1 MKHTLNL
8 IKISLKSL
16 LRRNNGNKLLLA
28 AICILTLVPMFLYNT
43 TNSIITTVK
52 EQNSIVYGIY
62 DEIYYRDKISDLST
76 FTDDEFESLLPNY
89 RYQSYGVFYT
99 ADTIALEGNKNLN
112 LGFADAEAIRLG
124 CITVKEGRF
133 PEGDNEIALTEGIA
147 NELGANGVGQEVTI
161 DNQTYTL
168 CGIVN
173 DFGRLWPR
181 GEKQIED
188 NITPVNAF
196 ITQSRLEQVFDKSH
210 SITQQIVIE
219 KEAGIVNPNDDT
231 LRLFKSNGSF
241 DASDNFSIPQSFMIL
256 MYVISL
262 LIVITILIMN
272 KTRLLARI
280 RNYLLLGMNK
290 RDIFFVLVFETVS
303 ILILG
308 VITGGVFS
316 FFVTKGCLNL
326 ILDSEYSAPIFDF
339 NMTLNVSLILS
350 LLIGLAI
357 VFIVYAIYVVK
368 QTALDSE
375 ISGRHYKNTNAKI
388 NIFKLDMFK
397 NRKAIIAIVLLIS
410 LSCTLLSYGIA
421 LAETIPNTP
430 EGVILESVLEGFA
443 EYYSL
448 QLSQNIRRGQA
459 ESAEKCQSTGGN
471 RPMGYLTGPD
481 KRFILD
487 PDTAPTVKMIFDMY
501 AAGQTVTEIIT
512 YLNDMGLHNRKG
524 KKFTKNSLYAILN
537 NEKYTGVYIY
547 KDKRIEGGMP
557 RIVDD
562 DTFWK
567 VQELLKT
574 NKRAPAHKWSR
585 ADYIL
590 TDKLFCGKC
599 GSGMIGESGTSKTGA
614 KHNYYICAKK
624 KREKACDKKAVKQAL
639 IEDLVIQSTIDL
651 LSDDEL
657 LEFLIENT
665 WQFYNAQDETQEEL
679 DALSRQLEQ
688 TEAAIE
694 NLIRAIEAGI
704 LNSATK
710 KRMDELEAQQKELIT
725 AIADREIA
733 RNFHITREYVDFFF
747 RQFRDK
753 DYTDRECQKQ
763 LVATFIN
770 SVFVYDDYIKI
781 NYNFSSDSRTITL
794 TEANEADVEG
804 ENDAISEDSTTGGVF
819 VHRASCSTKK

>member
-1 MKHTLNL
+1 MSV
-8 IKISLKSL
+8 KINYNIPNRTEANEGKLAVVYARYSSHSQGEQSIEGQLSEAHKYAAAHGYTIVHEYVDRAKSGRSDNREEFQKMLKD
-16 LRRNNGNKLLLA
+16 
-28 AICILTLVPMFLYNT
+28 
-43 TNSIITTVK
+43 TVK
-52 EQNSIVYGIY
+52 RQFDVIILWKVDRFGRNRE
-62 DEIYYRDKISDLST
+62 EIT
-76 FTDDEFESLLPNY
+76 F
-89 RYQSYGVFYT
+89 
-99 ADTIALEGNKNLN
+99 NKH
-112 LGFADAEAIRLG
+112 R
-124 CITVKEGRF
+124 CKK
-133 PEGDNEIALTEGIA
+133 
-147 NELGANGVGQEVTI
+147 NGVRV
-161 DNQTYTL
+161 
-168 CGIVN
+168 
-173 DFGRLWPR
+173 
-181 GEKQIED
+181 
-188 NITPVNAF
+188 
-196 ITQSRLEQVFDKSH
+196 
-210 SITQQIVIE
+210 
-219 KEAGIVNPNDDT
+219 
-231 LRLFKSNGSF
+231 
-241 DASDNFSIPQSFMIL
+241 
-256 MYVISL
+256 
-262 LIVITILIMN
+262 
-272 KTRLLARI
+272 
-280 RNYLLLGMNK
+280 
-290 RDIFFVLVFETVS
+290 
-303 ILILG
+303 
-308 VITGGVFS
+308 
-316 FFVTKGCLNL
+316 
-326 ILDSEYSAPIFDF
+326 EYI
-339 NMTLNVSLILS
+339 
-350 LLIGLAI
+350 
-357 VFIVYAIYVVK
+357 
-368 QTALDSE
+368 
-375 ISGRHYKNTNAKI
+375 
-388 NIFKLDMFK
+388 
-397 NRKAIIAIVLLIS
+397 
-410 LSCTLLSYGIA
+410 
-421 LAETIPNTP
+421 AETIPNTP

-487 PDTAPTVKMIFDMY
+487 PETAPTVKMIFDMY

-562 DTFWK
+562 ETFWK

-574 NKRAPAHKWSR
+574 NKRAPAHKWSK

-614 KHNYYICAKK
+614 KHNYYICSKR
-624 KREKACDKKAVKQAL
+624 KRERACDKKAVKQAL
-639 IEDLVIQSTIDL
+639 IEDLVIQTTIDL
-651 LSDDEL
+651 LNDDEL

-679 DALSRQLEQ
+679 EALKRQLEQ

-710 KRMDELEAQQKELIT
+710 KRMDELEAQQKDLIT

-763 LVATFIN
+763 LVATFVN
-770 SVFVYDDYIKI
+770 SVFVFDDYLKI
-781 NYNFSSDSRTITL
+781 NYNFSSDSRIVTL
-794 TEANEADVEG
+794 SEVNEAEEIAKAVENG
-804 ENDAISEDSTTGGVF
+804 SIPEDSTAGGVF
-819 VHRASCSTKK
+819 VRRALCSTKKDNRTPKRVSYYLFW

>member
-1 MKHTLNL
+1 MSV
-8 IKISLKSL
+8 KI
-16 LRRNNGNKLLLA
+16 N
-28 AICILTLVPMFLYNT
+28 YN
-43 TNSIITTVK
+43 I
-52 EQNSIVYGIY
+52 
-62 DEIYYRDKISDLST
+62 
-76 FTDDEFESLLPNY
+76 PN
-89 RYQSYGVFYT
+89 R
-99 ADTIALEGNKNLN
+99 
-112 LGFADAEAIRLG
+112 
-124 CITVKEGRF
+124 
-133 PEGDNEIALTEGIA
+133 TEA
-147 NELGANGVGQEVTI
+147 NEGKLAVVYARYSSHSQGEQSIEGQLSEAHKYAAAHGYTIVHEYVDRAKSGRSDNREEFQKMLKDTAKRQFDVIILWKVDRFGRNREEITFNKHRCKKNGVRV
-161 DNQTYTL
+161 
-168 CGIVN
+168 
-173 DFGRLWPR
+173 
-181 GEKQIED
+181 
-188 NITPVNAF
+188 
-196 ITQSRLEQVFDKSH
+196 
-210 SITQQIVIE
+210 
-219 KEAGIVNPNDDT
+219 
-231 LRLFKSNGSF
+231 
-241 DASDNFSIPQSFMIL
+241 
-256 MYVISL
+256 
-262 LIVITILIMN
+262 
-272 KTRLLARI
+272 
-280 RNYLLLGMNK
+280 
-290 RDIFFVLVFETVS
+290 
-303 ILILG
+303 
-308 VITGGVFS
+308 
-316 FFVTKGCLNL
+316 
-326 ILDSEYSAPIFDF
+326 EYI
-339 NMTLNVSLILS
+339 
-350 LLIGLAI
+350 
-357 VFIVYAIYVVK
+357 
-368 QTALDSE
+368 
-375 ISGRHYKNTNAKI
+375 
-388 NIFKLDMFK
+388 
-397 NRKAIIAIVLLIS
+397 
-410 LSCTLLSYGIA
+410 
-421 LAETIPNTP
+421 AETIPNTP

-562 DTFWK
+562 ETFWK

-574 NKRAPAHKWSR
+574 NKRAPAHKWSK

-599 GSGMIGESGTSKTGA
+599 SSGMIGESGTSKTGA
-614 KHNYYICAKK
+614 KHNYYICSKR
-624 KREKACDKKAVKQAL
+624 KRERACDKKAVKQAL
-639 IEDLVIQSTIDL
+639 IEDLVIQTTIDL
-651 LSDDEL
+651 LNDDEL

-679 DALSRQLEQ
+679 EALKRQLEQ

-710 KRMDELEAQQKELIT
+710 KRMDELEAQQKDLIT

-763 LVATFIN
+763 LVATFVN
-770 SVFVYDDYIKI
+770 SVFVFDDYLKI
-781 NYNFSSDSRTITL
+781 NYNFSSDSRIVTL
-794 TEANEADVEG
+794 SEVNEAEEIAKAVENG
-804 ENDAISEDSTTGGVF
+804 SIPEDSTAGGVF
-819 VHRASCSTKK
+819 VRHALCSTKANTYELCVTWYKCVFSINVEIPQR

>member
-1 MKHTLNL
+1 MSV
-8 IKISLKSL
+8 KI
-16 LRRNNGNKLLLA
+16 N
-28 AICILTLVPMFLYNT
+28 YN
-43 TNSIITTVK
+43 I
-52 EQNSIVYGIY
+52 
-62 DEIYYRDKISDLST
+62 
-76 FTDDEFESLLPNY
+76 PN
-89 RYQSYGVFYT
+89 R
-99 ADTIALEGNKNLN
+99 
-112 LGFADAEAIRLG
+112 
-124 CITVKEGRF
+124 
-133 PEGDNEIALTEGIA
+133 TEA
-147 NELGANGVGQEVTI
+147 NEGKLAVVYARYSSHSQGEQSIEGQLSEAHKYAAAHGYTIVHEYVDRAKSGRSDNREEFQKMLKDTAKRQFDVIILWKVDRFGRNREEITFNKHRCKKNGVRV
-161 DNQTYTL
+161 
-168 CGIVN
+168 
-173 DFGRLWPR
+173 
-181 GEKQIED
+181 
-188 NITPVNAF
+188 
-196 ITQSRLEQVFDKSH
+196 
-210 SITQQIVIE
+210 
-219 KEAGIVNPNDDT
+219 
-231 LRLFKSNGSF
+231 
-241 DASDNFSIPQSFMIL
+241 
-256 MYVISL
+256 
-262 LIVITILIMN
+262 
-272 KTRLLARI
+272 
-280 RNYLLLGMNK
+280 
-290 RDIFFVLVFETVS
+290 
-303 ILILG
+303 
-308 VITGGVFS
+308 
-316 FFVTKGCLNL
+316 
-326 ILDSEYSAPIFDF
+326 EYI
-339 NMTLNVSLILS
+339 
-350 LLIGLAI
+350 
-357 VFIVYAIYVVK
+357 
-368 QTALDSE
+368 
-375 ISGRHYKNTNAKI
+375 
-388 NIFKLDMFK
+388 
-397 NRKAIIAIVLLIS
+397 
-410 LSCTLLSYGIA
+410 
-421 LAETIPNTP
+421 AETIPNTP

-487 PDTAPTVKMIFDMY
+487 PETAPTVKMIFDMY

-562 DTFWK
+562 ETFWK

-574 NKRAPAHKWSR
+574 NKRAPAHKWSK

-614 KHNYYICAKK
+614 KHNYYICSKR
-624 KREKACDKKAVKQAL
+624 KRERACDKKAVKQAL

-651 LSDDEL
+651 LNDDEL

-679 DALSRQLEQ
+679 EALKRQLEQ

-710 KRMDELEAQQKELIT
+710 KRMDELEAQQKDLIT

-770 SVFVYDDYIKI
+770 SVFVFDDHIKI

-794 TEANEADVEG
+794 KEANEADIEG
-804 ENDAISEDSTTGGVF
+804 ENDAISEDSTAGGVF
-819 VHRASCSTKK
+819 VHRASCSTKANTYELCVTWYKCVFSINVEIPQR